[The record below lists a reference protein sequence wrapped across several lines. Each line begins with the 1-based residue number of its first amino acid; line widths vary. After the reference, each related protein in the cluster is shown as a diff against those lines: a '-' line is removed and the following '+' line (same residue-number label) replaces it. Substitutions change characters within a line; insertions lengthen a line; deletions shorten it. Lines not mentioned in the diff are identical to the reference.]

1 MVIDTLFI
9 YHFVDLDRGVVIF
22 FEVEVATEQGSV
34 DFEIRDWS
42 TFYIKL
48 FEIKENC
55 QQVLCFFWFFGT
67 RKRKAFKSSLYSCTF
82 MLWLLYY
89 FNLPNYH
96 GEKMESGKKMHSNT
110 AVDAGGN
117 LVVVLPKW
125 RFVALGRVLPD
136 RTKGSRKQWLFLCGT
151 HY

>member
-34 DFEIRDWS
+34 DFE
-42 TFYIKL
+42 KL

-82 MLWLLYY
+82 ML
-89 FNLPNYH
+89 
-96 GEKMESGKKMHSNT
+96 
-110 AVDAGGN
+110 
-117 LVVVLPKW
+117 
-125 RFVALGRVLPD
+125 
-136 RTKGSRKQWLFLCGT
+136 
-151 HY
+151 